1 MWGFTHVCEYSW
13 KTETRALHMERLV
26 GKSCFIKKLI
36 VFTVSAPR
44 NQFLLYDLQTT
55 VLLHLKRS
63 QDDVKYR

>member
-1 MWGFTHVCEYSW
+1 
-13 KTETRALHMERLV
+13 MEECFV

-44 NQFLLYDLQTT
+44 NQFLLYNLQTT

-63 QDDVKYR
+63 QDEVAYVPGPLVNTDSP